1 CRWRQR
7 GVQIV
12 QLRRPFSFF
21 SASCARVSQAS
32 AISSRACRSLPLI
45 WLAMRTQSAAYFLN
59 FSDSRNLASSVP
71 AKGNAGF
78 WNFVLQQFCD
88 GKLRGTIG
96 PGRDFYL
103 CVSGR
108 LGCRFF
114 PPSITVDMPRNAG
127 GWRNRSLTPATRRGS
142 WTWLKHSE
150 NSPIKTIS
158 GTRPRPTTDHSPA
171 APVVPFFRLHGT
183 CEGAAGFSGVVGE
196 MPFSIAIPESRRC
209 RERALECRTVADR
222 LRLQNA

>member
-1 CRWRQR
+1 
-7 GVQIV
+7 
-12 QLRRPFSFF
+12 
-21 SASCARVSQAS
+21 
-32 AISSRACRSLPLI
+32 
-45 WLAMRTQSAAYFLN
+45 MRTQSAAYFLN

-114 PPSITVDMPRNAG
+114 PPSITVDMPRDA
-127 GWRNRSLTPATRRGS
+127 
-142 WTWLKHSE
+142 
-150 NSPIKTIS
+150 
-158 GTRPRPTTDHSPA
+158 
-171 APVVPFFRLHGT
+171 
-183 CEGAAGFSGVVGE
+183 
-196 MPFSIAIPESRRC
+196 
-209 RERALECRTVADR
+209 
-222 LRLQNA
+222 